1 MRNPLSSVELGFS
14 GLADIR
20 IPCDFMADCGF
31 RPMPWQDARRWVE
44 RKDFFANPIEK
55 ERTIAAWQIP
65 AAHALAEKDI
75 ARHEQTLFGKV
86 KAQTSRAMPW
96 HMEAQD
102 FQSTDRLRF
111 ALLEEQIRRAGFVL
125 DIESMLLKK
134 SPISKHRDCVWVKS
148 HPASMAALN
157 FCGIH
162 HMVEMPMCENKP
174 IDLLT
179 GKVLISTLGSVEKN
193 VSRTG
198 LKEIG
203 VGVQRTTGKNIERL
217 HVLSGRMM
225 RKRRFDFCRLLCKI
239 FDPSIMN
246 FSKHAIATIFTAL
259 AFLLPARAEKS
270 NAVDQGQVA
279 LAVANWLQQAHY
291 SRKEMD
297 AEMSAKLLATYLE
310 LLDYNKLY
318 FTQQDVDEFTLKYGE
333 SLHKF
338 IRSGDLSPAREIFQ
352 RFKERVENRVATNK
366 NLAAKKYD
374 FQGKREVELNRQK
387 SPWPKTL
394 DEADKIWRDRVEAE
408 LLQEHLSELKLRS
421 PEETVT
427 RRYDQALRNV
437 REMSPDDVTSTFLK
451 ALTQSYDPHSEYMSP
466 TEMENFQINMKLSL
480 VGIGAVLRSEDG
492 YTKIMEIVPGGPAD
506 RDGRLKVGDRILAVG
521 QGEKEFEDVVDMK
534 LDKVVEKIRGAKNS
548 VVRLQVIPNDA
559 DDPSKRSIVE
569 ITRDE
574 VKLKDQEAKAE
585 LLDVTDA
592 VGKVAR
598 IGWITLPSFYA
609 NMSGDGEPKSTT
621 VDVEALLTRLKKENI
636 EGLVIDLRRD
646 GGGSLEEAIN
656 LTGLFIPQGPV
667 VQAKDPSGKI
677 TVNNDKNPEVSY
689 SGPMIVLMNRL
700 SASASEIF
708 AAALQDYGR
717 ALVVGDE
724 RSFGKGTVQT
734 IVDLDKSMSL
744 PFFNVKKPEAGALKL
759 TIQKFYRILGGSTQI
774 KGVESDIV
782 LPSRTDNAEIG
793 EDSLK
798 NPLDYDEV
806 APVVLISKEKTPAA
820 SLFVEELR
828 ERSKKRIQSDQEFIY
843 VNEDMQRFR
852 ERIAKNTISTNE
864 DIRRKEL
871 ADEKKRKEARKQ
883 ERAAR
888 GSMVNAKVWQVTL
901 DDVKNNREDLE
912 VVAYE
917 RERDKKY
924 NIEEESDESEEEK
937 KEAQKTPEPD
947 PIRNEAVRI
956 ISDLIELSNP
966 AKTAKVSNSQA
977 AAE

>member
-1 MRNPLSSVELGFS
+1 
-14 GLADIR
+14 
-20 IPCDFMADCGF
+20 
-31 RPMPWQDARRWVE
+31 
-44 RKDFFANPIEK
+44 
-55 ERTIAAWQIP
+55 
-65 AAHALAEKDI
+65 
-75 ARHEQTLFGKV
+75 
-86 KAQTSRAMPW
+86 
-96 HMEAQD
+96 
-102 FQSTDRLRF
+102 
-111 ALLEEQIRRAGFVL
+111 
-125 DIESMLLKK
+125 
-134 SPISKHRDCVWVKS
+134 
-148 HPASMAALN
+148 
-157 FCGIH
+157 
-162 HMVEMPMCENKP
+162 
-174 IDLLT
+174 
-179 GKVLISTLGSVEKN
+179 
-193 VSRTG
+193 
-198 LKEIG
+198 
-203 VGVQRTTGKNIERL
+203 
-217 HVLSGRMM
+217 
-225 RKRRFDFCRLLCKI
+225 
-239 FDPSIMN
+239 MN
-246 FSKHAIATIFTAL
+246 FSKHAIAVLL
-259 AFLLPARAEKS
+259 AAMVSLPPARAEKS
-270 NAVDQGQVA
+270 NTLDQGQVA
-279 LAVANWLQQAHY
+279 LAVSNWLQQAHY

-297 AEMSAKLLATYLE
+297 AEMSAKLLTTYLE

-338 IRSGDLSPAREIFQ
+338 IRSGDLSPATDIFG
-352 RFKERVENRVATNK
+352 RFKERVESRVADNK
-366 NLAAKKYD
+366 KLATKKYD
-374 FQGKREVELNRQK
+374 FQDKREVELNRQK
-387 SPWPKTL
+387 SPWPKNL
-394 DEADKIWRDRVEAE
+394 AEADKIWSDRVEAE
-408 LLQEHLSELKLRS
+408 ILQEHLSELKLRS

-437 REMSPDDVTSTFLK
+437 REMDADDVTSTFLK
-451 ALTQSYDPHSEYMSP
+451 ALAQSYDPHSEYMSP
-466 TEMENFQINMKLSL
+466 SEMENFQISMKLSL

-534 LDKVVEKIRGAKNS
+534 LDKVVEKIRGKKETI
-548 VVRLQVIPNDA
+548 VRLQVIPNDA
-559 DDPSKRSIVE
+559 DDPSKRSIIE

-585 LLDVTDA
+585 LLDVTNA
-592 VGKVAR
+592 EGKVSR

-621 VDVEALLTRLKKENI
+621 ADVEALLTRLKKENI

-677 TVNNDKNPEVSY
+677 TINSDKNPDVSY
-689 SGPMIVLMNRL
+689 SGPLIVVMNRL

-759 TIQKFYRILGGSTQI
+759 TIQKFYRIRGGSTQI
-774 KGVESDIV
+774 KGVESDII

-793 EDSLK
+793 EASLK

-806 APVVLISKEKTPAA
+806 APAILLTKDK
-820 SLFVEELR
+820 SLTKDLFLEELR
-828 ERSKKRIQSDQEFIY
+828 ARSQKRIQGDPEFIY
-843 VNEDMQRFR
+843 VNEDMQRLR
-852 ERIAKNTISTNE
+852 ERIAKNSISTNE
-864 DIRRKEL
+864 DLRRKEL
-871 ADEKKRKEARKQ
+871 ADDKQRKESRNE
-883 ERAAR
+883 ERQAR
-888 GSMVNAKVWQVTL
+888 GSLVNAKVWQVTL

-924 NIEEESDESEEEK
+924 DMEEEVEDSSKEK
-937 KEAQKTPEPD
+937 KDSKKTPEPD

-956 ISDLIELSNP
+956 ISDLIELSTP
-966 AKTAKVSNSQA
+966 AKTAKTSGAQA
-977 AAE
+977 SIK

>member
-1 MRNPLSSVELGFS
+1 
-14 GLADIR
+14 
-20 IPCDFMADCGF
+20 
-31 RPMPWQDARRWVE
+31 
-44 RKDFFANPIEK
+44 
-55 ERTIAAWQIP
+55 
-65 AAHALAEKDI
+65 
-75 ARHEQTLFGKV
+75 
-86 KAQTSRAMPW
+86 
-96 HMEAQD
+96 
-102 FQSTDRLRF
+102 
-111 ALLEEQIRRAGFVL
+111 
-125 DIESMLLKK
+125 
-134 SPISKHRDCVWVKS
+134 
-148 HPASMAALN
+148 
-157 FCGIH
+157 
-162 HMVEMPMCENKP
+162 
-174 IDLLT
+174 
-179 GKVLISTLGSVEKN
+179 
-193 VSRTG
+193 
-198 LKEIG
+198 
-203 VGVQRTTGKNIERL
+203 
-217 HVLSGRMM
+217 
-225 RKRRFDFCRLLCKI
+225 
-239 FDPSIMN
+239 MN
-246 FSKHAIATIFTAL
+246 FSKHAIAILL
-259 AFLLPARAEKS
+259 AAMVSLPPAHAEKS
-270 NAVDQGQVA
+270 NTLDQGQVA
-279 LAVANWLQQAHY
+279 LAVSNWLQQAHY
-291 SRKEMD
+291 SRKELD
-297 AEMSAKLLATYLE
+297 AEMSAKLLTTYLE

-338 IRSGDLSPAREIFQ
+338 IRSGDLSPAADIFE
-352 RFKERVENRVATNK
+352 RFKERVESRVADNK
-366 NLAAKKYD
+366 KLATKKYD
-374 FQGKREVELNRQK
+374 FQDKREVELNRQK
-387 SPWPKTL
+387 SPWPKNL
-394 DEADKIWRDRVEAE
+394 AEADKIWSDRVEAE
-408 LLQEHLSELKLRS
+408 ILQEHLSELKLRS

-437 REMSPDDVTSTFLK
+437 REMDADDVTSTFLK
-451 ALTQSYDPHSEYMSP
+451 ALAQSYDPHSEYMSP
-466 TEMENFQINMKLSL
+466 SEMENFQISMKLSL

-521 QGEKEFEDVVDMK
+521 QGDKEFEDVVDMK
-534 LDKVVEKIRGAKNS
+534 LDKVVEKIRGKKETI
-548 VVRLQVIPNDA
+548 VRLQVIPNDA
-559 DDPSKRSIVE
+559 DDPSKRSIIE

-585 LLDVTDA
+585 LLDVTNA
-592 VGKVAR
+592 EGKVSR

-621 VDVEALLTRLKKENI
+621 ADVEALLSRLKKENI

-677 TVNNDKNPEVSY
+677 TINSDKNPDVSY
-689 SGPMIVLMNRL
+689 SGPLIVVMNRL

-759 TIQKFYRILGGSTQI
+759 TIQKFYRIRGGSTQI
-774 KGVESDIV
+774 KGVESDII

-793 EDSLK
+793 EASLK

-806 APVVLISKEKTPAA
+806 APAILLAKDKNPTKH
-820 SLFVEELR
+820 LFLEELR
-828 ERSKKRIQSDQEFIY
+828 ARSQKRIQGDPEFIY
-843 VNEDMQRFR
+843 VNEDMQRLR
-852 ERIAKNTISTNE
+852 ERIAKNSISTNE
-864 DIRRKEL
+864 DLRRKEL
-871 ADEKKRKEARKQ
+871 ADDKQRKESRKE
-883 ERAAR
+883 ERQAR
-888 GSMVNAKVWQVTL
+888 GSLVNAKVWQVTL

-924 NIEEESDESEEEK
+924 DIEEEVEDSTKEK
-937 KEAQKTPEPD
+937 KDSKKTPEPD

-966 AKTAKVSNSQA
+966 AKTAKTSGAQA
-977 AAE
+977 SIK

>member
-1 MRNPLSSVELGFS
+1 
-14 GLADIR
+14 
-20 IPCDFMADCGF
+20 
-31 RPMPWQDARRWVE
+31 
-44 RKDFFANPIEK
+44 
-55 ERTIAAWQIP
+55 
-65 AAHALAEKDI
+65 
-75 ARHEQTLFGKV
+75 
-86 KAQTSRAMPW
+86 
-96 HMEAQD
+96 
-102 FQSTDRLRF
+102 
-111 ALLEEQIRRAGFVL
+111 
-125 DIESMLLKK
+125 
-134 SPISKHRDCVWVKS
+134 
-148 HPASMAALN
+148 
-157 FCGIH
+157 
-162 HMVEMPMCENKP
+162 
-174 IDLLT
+174 
-179 GKVLISTLGSVEKN
+179 
-193 VSRTG
+193 
-198 LKEIG
+198 
-203 VGVQRTTGKNIERL
+203 
-217 HVLSGRMM
+217 
-225 RKRRFDFCRLLCKI
+225 
-239 FDPSIMN
+239 MN
-246 FSKHAIATIFTAL
+246 FSKHAIAILL
-259 AFLLPARAEKS
+259 AAMVSLPPAHAEKS
-270 NAVDQGQVA
+270 NTLDQGQVA
-279 LAVANWLQQAHY
+279 LAVSNWLQQAHY
-291 SRKEMD
+291 SRKELD
-297 AEMSAKLLATYLE
+297 AEMSAKLLTTYLE

-338 IRSGDLSPAREIFQ
+338 IRSGDLSPAADIFE
-352 RFKERVENRVATNK
+352 RFKERVESRVADNK
-366 NLAAKKYD
+366 KLATKKYD
-374 FQGKREVELNRQK
+374 FQDKREVELNRQK
-387 SPWPKTL
+387 SPWPKNL
-394 DEADKIWRDRVEAE
+394 EEADKIWSDRVEAE
-408 LLQEHLSELKLRS
+408 ILQEHLSELKLRS

-437 REMSPDDVTSTFLK
+437 REMDADDVTSTFLK
-451 ALTQSYDPHSEYMSP
+451 ALAQSYDPHSEYMSP
-466 TEMENFQINMKLSL
+466 SEMENFQISMKLSL

-521 QGEKEFEDVVDMK
+521 QGDKEFEDVVDMK
-534 LDKVVEKIRGAKNS
+534 LDKVVEKIRGKKETI
-548 VVRLQVIPNDA
+548 VRLQVIPNDA
-559 DDPSKRSIVE
+559 DDPSKRSIIE

-585 LLDVTDA
+585 LLDVTNA
-592 VGKVAR
+592 EGKVSR

-621 VDVEALLTRLKKENI
+621 ADVEALLSRLKKENI

-677 TVNNDKNPEVSY
+677 TINSDKNPDVSY
-689 SGPMIVLMNRL
+689 SGPLIVVMNRL

-759 TIQKFYRILGGSTQI
+759 TIQKFYRIRGGSTQI
-774 KGVESDIV
+774 KGVESDII

-793 EDSLK
+793 EASLK

-806 APVVLISKEKTPAA
+806 APAILLTKDK
-820 SLFVEELR
+820 SLTKDLFLEELR
-828 ERSKKRIQSDQEFIY
+828 ARSQKRIQGDPEFIY
-843 VNEDMQRFR
+843 VNEDMQRLR
-852 ERIAKNTISTNE
+852 ERIAKNSISTNE
-864 DIRRKEL
+864 DLRRKEL
-871 ADEKKRKEARKQ
+871 ADDKQRKESRKE
-883 ERAAR
+883 ERQAR
-888 GSMVNAKVWQVTL
+888 GSLVNAKVWQVTL

-924 NIEEESDESEEEK
+924 DIEEEVEVEDSTKEK
-937 KEAQKTPEPD
+937 KDSKKTPEPD

-966 AKTAKVSNSQA
+966 AKTAKTSGAQA
-977 AAE
+977 SIK